1 MRALLAANPDSI
13 PRALEIALDWKVL
26 LFTLGVSIVTGLVFG
41 MAPLLHLRE
50 QVVTISLK
58 EGGQR
63 ATAGSARA
71 RVRSGLVM
79 AEVALAV
86 VLVVGAGLLMRS
98 FQKLMT
104 VDPGFNRERL
114 TTFGVVLPGADV
126 SEGGAARRVLRSPDR
141 APRQLPGVPGVAA
154 MTGLPPNRSVNA
166 NDTDFEGY
174 APTAGPAAGERR
186 LLPDGVARLPQDDGD
201 SRS

>member
-1 MRALLAANPDSI
+1 M
-13 PRALEIALDWKVL
+13 L
-26 LFTLGVSIVTGLVFG
+26 LFALGVSIVTGLVFG

-63 ATAGSARA
+63 STAGSARA

-86 VLVVGAGLLMRS
+86 VLVVGAGLLIRS

-104 VDPGFNRERL
+104 VDPGFNRERM
-114 TTFGVVLPGADV
+114 TTFGVVLPGATYPK
-126 SEGGAARRVLRSPDR
+126 GGRARRVPRSPDDAPARAARRDRRRGDDR
-141 APRQLPGVPGVAA
+141 ASRPI
-154 MTGLPPNRSVNA
+154 
-166 NDTDFEGY
+166 
-174 APTAGPAAGERR
+174 
-186 LLPDGVARLPQDDGD
+186 AR
-201 SRS
+201 